1 MKRSIKKVVK
11 VSLIVAIALAG
22 LILLLALLNVA
33 LTAKER
39 ATYKAPGTLITLDRR
54 KLHLYTQ
61 GTTGKNIVFLPGL
74 GTPSPYYDFSL
85 LANALKDKYRVTIVE
100 PFGYGWSDTTKKART
115 NANMVEDTRAALD
128 AAGIDPPYILVPH
141 SISGLYA
148 LHYANAYP
156 NEIEGVVCL
165 DTSVP
170 GQTILYTKPSPP
182 SLDYGFL
189 RRSGLM
195 RVAMTFF
202 PGLYPKEM
210 TSPSKEETKKI
221 LMFCNWNMDNP
232 SVIDELKHMKGNL
245 IALQGKKF
253 PDSIPVR
260 MFLSEQTIA
269 SISKAFKDFSWEDAH
284 RALLSANPKS
294 GIDILPGPHY
304 IHHENYAFIAEMIKS
319 TF

>member
-1 MKRSIKKVVK
+1 MKRSLKTVVK
-11 VSLIVAIALAG
+11 VSLIVAISLTG
-22 LILLLALLNVA
+22 LVLLLALLNVA
-33 LTAKER
+33 MTARER
-39 ATYKAPGTLITLDRR
+39 ATYKAPGTLITLDGR

-85 LANALKDKYRVTIVE
+85 LANTLKDKYRVTIVE

-115 NANMVEDTRAALD
+115 NANMVEDTRAALK
-128 AAGIDPPYILVPH
+128 AAGIDPPYILIPH

-170 GQTILYTKPSPP
+170 SQTRFYEKPSSP
-182 SLDYGFL
+182 SLDYGLL
-189 RRSGLM
+189 RRLGLM

-210 TSPSKEETKKI
+210 TLPSKEETKKI
-221 LMFCNWNMDNP
+221 LMFCNWNMDNS
-232 SVIDELKHMKGNL
+232 SVIDELKHIKGNL
-245 IALQGKKF
+245 IALQGEKF
-253 PDSIPVR
+253 PDSVPVQ

-269 SISKAFKDFSWEDAH
+269 GIRKGFKDFSWEDEH

-294 GIDILPGPHY
+294 GLHILPGPHY
-304 IHHENYAFIAEMIKS
+304 IHHNNYAIIAGIIKS